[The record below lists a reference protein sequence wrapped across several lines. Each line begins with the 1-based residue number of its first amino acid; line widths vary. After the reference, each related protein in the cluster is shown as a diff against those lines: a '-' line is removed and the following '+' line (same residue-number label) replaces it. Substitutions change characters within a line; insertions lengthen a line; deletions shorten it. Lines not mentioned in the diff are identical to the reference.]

1 MTRTELKEVLKNNVT
16 TWDMLEAIMTAV
28 DVYTSALLPQTDVLR
43 LRELLVM
50 LDNIEKRLLTEENLN
65 NRVAIQRVLKLI
77 DAMPP
82 VA

>member
-1 MTRTELKEVLKNNVT
+1 MTRDELKEVLKNNVT
-16 TWDMLEAIMTAV
+16 TWNRLEAIMTAV
-28 DVYTSALLPQTDVLR
+28 DAYTSALLPQADVLR

-50 LDNIEKRLLTEENLN
+50 LDNIEKGLVTEETLN